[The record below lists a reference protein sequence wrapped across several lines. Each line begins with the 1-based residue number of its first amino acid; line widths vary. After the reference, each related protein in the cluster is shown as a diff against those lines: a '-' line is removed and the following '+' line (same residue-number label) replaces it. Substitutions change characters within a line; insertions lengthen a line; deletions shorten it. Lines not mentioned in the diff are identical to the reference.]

1 MPDLI
6 SLIVLIA
13 IGVIAG
19 FINVTAGGGSS
30 LTLPALIF
38 LGLDTSVANGT
49 NRIAILLQ
57 NVSAVQSFK
66 KEKFFDLKK
75 SIQISLFT
83 IPGVI
88 AGALFAVRLEDELF
102 KIILGIIMIG
112 IIVSMIL
119 PKNKSVNDE
128 EEPKMNVGIY
138 LSMLGIGF
146 YGGFIQVGVGFLLM
160 ASLQKLM
167 KLDLVRVNMYKV
179 FIVLVYTIPA
189 IAIFIFTDNIN
200 WLFGIFLAIGNSI
213 GGWWGAKIQVKKGEG
228 VIKVVLVIAI
238 FLMALK
244 LLNVY

>member
-83 IPGVI
+83 IPGAI

-189 IAIFIFTDNIN
+189 ITIFIFTDNIN